1 MVLKH
6 RRAKQILLWEM
17 VGNRPWMMKKKN
29 PEKWN
34 EALNQIGNK
43 KALEILEEV
52 EKIWKNVLG
61 RLT

>member
-1 MVLKH
+1 
-6 RRAKQILLWEM
+6 
-17 VGNRPWMMKKKN
+17 MMKKKN